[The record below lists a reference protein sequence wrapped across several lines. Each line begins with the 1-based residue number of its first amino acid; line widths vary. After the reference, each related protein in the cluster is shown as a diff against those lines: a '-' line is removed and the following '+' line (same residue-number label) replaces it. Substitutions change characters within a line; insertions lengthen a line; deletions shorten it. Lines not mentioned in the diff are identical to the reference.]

1 MYTRK
6 LNAQLCIFAL
16 WLFGSLIPHRI
27 VGIPMAWNRSQIHKY
42 PNHTNTSVL
51 PFENILKRSRTGFPK
66 CNSETTP
73 RGFTGSC
80 TWQSHVVSPWWLH
93 WRSPY
98 GGHTAYLL
106 RNCLQWPHKRDF
118 LDKPD
123 SEAKTQIVSHVIQ
136 QQMLQEIS
144 LQPDGMCHAPG
155 WHKVREPGNRVP
167 R

>member
-1 MYTRK
+1 MK
-6 LNAQLCIFAL
+6 Q
-16 WLFGSLIPHRI
+16 WD
-27 VGIPMAWNRSQIHKY
+27 
-42 PNHTNTSVL
+42 NT
-51 PFENILKRSRTGFPK
+51 K
-66 CNSETTP
+66 
-73 RGFTGSC
+73 GFTGSC

-123 SEAKTQIVSHVIQ
+123 SEAKTQIVSHGIQ

-144 LQPDGMCHAPG
+144 LQPDGMCHALRIGKIEPLSSDSVLG
-155 WHKVREPGNRVP
+155 VVFFVQFVLPSHRFDHEWRRWFSQAVIPDHSLCVKVSSYMI
-167 R
+167 